1 MMEDITGKWENVK
14 GSMKWMYESIWK
26 LLKPVHPVGKV
37 AIGIIVLFG
46 VVKVISLLLKM
57 LLWLGIM
64 ISVVAGICVF
74 FYIVTQTLNK
84 KEEES

>member
-1 MMEDITGKWENVK
+1 MIGNIFEKWESIK

-46 VVKVISLLLKM
+46 VMKVISLLLKM
-57 LLWLGIM
+57 LLWLGI
-64 ISVVAGICVF
+64 IVSVVAGICVF